1 MKTTKFSYWV
11 YTYKA
16 SCTCPVD
23 SFPVAKFQT
32 LAMARNYCQFNKG
45 HYFIYCVGYVEYKDG
60 LEVSK

>member
-11 YTYKA
+11 YNYKV
-16 SCTCPVD
+16 SCTYPVD
-23 SFPVAKFQT
+23 SFPVAKFPT

>member
-11 YTYKA
+11 YTCKA
-16 SCTCPVD
+16 SRDYSEDP
-23 SFPVAKFQT
+23 FPIAKFQT
-32 LAMARNYCQFNKG
+32 LAMARNYCQFNRG